1 MATSELPR
9 NGLIPALRHWSV
21 QSPHVTVNPMVDSQR
36 AEAMTPPTDS
46 SSEPEPAPWLT
57 SAQVVERVAAGQVN
71 TTTSTPS
78 RTVEEIVRANVLTRF
93 NLLVGSLVAV
103 VLVIG
108 PIQDAVFGVVMVVNS
123 AVGIIQE
130 LRAKR
135 ALDELALVASARVTV
150 VRDGVESDV
159 EQGEVVMD
167 DLVVLRRGD
176 QVVVDGEVI
185 EASGLELDESLLTG
199 ESDPRPKA
207 EGETCLSG
215 SAVLAGRGTMRATR
229 IGEDA
234 YAAKITHEARSFDL
248 VGSELKAGTD
258 VILRWVG
265 WAIAPT
271 AIILVWSQVE
281 AAESW
286 VQAARG
292 AVAGTIGM
300 VPQGLVLLISVALA
314 VGVARLAR
322 MQVLTQ
328 ELAAVEGLA
337 RVDTVCLDK
346 TGTITEGRLRVRE
359 IIPVGAGSI
368 KEPLAA
374 VSHVEP
380 DPNATLRA
388 IATAFPNPPDWT
400 CRTSVPF
407 RSDRRWSAAE
417 YDGHGTWVLGAPD
430 RLGIPVAIRTLVA
443 ENTELGY
450 RVLMLASSPE
460 SLEQALPSELEPRA
474 LIVIGDA
481 VRSDAG
487 ETVAFFAEQGVDL
500 KVISGDHP
508 ATVGAIAREAGIRG
522 GAVSGDQLPDDLMAL
537 ADLAETTSVFGRVA
551 PEQKRAL
558 IRSLRSRGHVVAMI
572 GDGVNDVLALKSA
585 DVGIAMGSGS
595 GAARAVAPL
604 ILVDG
609 RFSSMPHIVAEGR
622 RVIGNIERVAS
633 LYVTKTV
640 YAFLLAWSVGIAG
653 WAFPLLPRHYTVIGV
668 VTIGVPSFWLALEP
682 TKRRATSGYIMRV
695 LRFGLPVGAL
705 SAIAGFCA
713 FWMARAEGVSLDTA
727 QSVTTL
733 TLVAVGLGVLL
744 MVARPLTPIRRLI
757 VAAMGLGSVLVFV
770 VPGLRTFYALG
781 LPRPTVVLA
790 AIGIVALTAS
800 VMYAALRASGWWRE
814 LPTAIKQ
821 LETLAGG
828 NQEPSA

>member
-1 MATSELPR
+1 M
-9 NGLIPALRHWSV
+9 
-21 QSPHVTVNPMVDSQR
+21 TVKPMVDCQR
-36 AEAMTPPTDS
+36 VEAAAPLTS
-46 SSEPEPAPWLT
+46 ASSEAEPVPSLT
-57 SAQVVERVAAGQVN
+57 SAQVAERVAAGRVN
-71 TTTSTPS
+71 TTTVTPS

-93 NLLVGSLVAV
+93 NLLVGSLVAI

-108 PIQDAVFGVVMVVNS
+108 PIQDAVFGLVMVVNS

-135 ALDELALVASARVTV
+135 ALDELALVAGAKVTV
-150 VRDGVESDV
+150 VRDDAEFEV
-159 EQGEVVMD
+159 EQGDVVID
-167 DLVVLRRGD
+167 DLIVLSRGD
-176 QVVVDGEVI
+176 QVIVDGEII
-185 EASGLELDESLLTG
+185 ESTGLELDESLLTG

-207 EGETCLSG
+207 AGSTCLSG

-248 VGSELKAGTD
+248 IGSELKAGTD

-286 VQAARG
+286 TEAARG

-359 IIPVGAGSI
+359 VIPLGSGSV
-368 KEPLAA
+368 KRPLAA
-374 VSHVEP
+374 IAHAEP

-388 IATAFPNPPDWT
+388 LATAFPTPPDWI
-400 CRTSVPF
+400 CRATVPF
-407 RSDRRWSAAE
+407 SSDRRWSAAE
-417 YDGHGTWVLGAPD
+417 YEGHGTWVLGAPD
-430 RLGIPVAIRTLVA
+430 RLGIPDVIRELVS
-443 ENTELGY
+443 EHTELGH
-450 RVLMLASSPE
+450 RVLVFASSPE
-460 SLEQALPSELEPRA
+460 TLDVTLPSELEPKA

-487 ETVAFFAEQGVDL
+487 ETVAFFTEQGVGL

-508 ATVGAIAREAGIRG
+508 TTVGAIAREAGILG
-522 GAVSGDQLPDDLMAL
+522 GIMSGADLPVDRTAL
-537 ADLAETTSVFGRVA
+537 ADAAESTSVFGRVA

-682 TKRRATSGYIMRV
+682 TRRRATSGYVMRV

-705 SAIAGFCA
+705 SAMAGFGA
-713 FWMARAEGVSLDTA
+713 FWMTRAEGVSLDTA

-757 VAAMGLGSVLVFV
+757 VAAMGLGSVLVFI
-770 VPGLRTFYALG
+770 VPGLRSFYALE

-790 AIGIVALTAS
+790 AIGIVALTAA

-821 LETLAGG
+821 LETLAGVTPG
-828 NQEPSA
+828 EEPPG